1 MTAHPERTVVIVATL
16 DTKGEEAAYLRDQ
29 VAAWGLETILVD
41 PGILGQALVPADVS
55 RYEVAQAAGTTL
67 EALLERGEKSYAI
80 ARQIEGLIAIV
91 QGLLDQGR
99 LHGIVSIGGGQGTSI
114 GTAAMRALPVGVPKL
129 MLSTVASGNF
139 QFGPYVGTKDICMMH
154 SITDVLGL
162 NAISRPILRNAANAV
177 AGMALRLEPEGRS
190 TRPAVAI
197 TMLGITTPCVMAIKG
212 KLEGLGYDV
221 VPFHANG
228 TSGPAMEQLIEQ
240 GEFVGLI
247 DLSTHE
253 VIDQQHG
260 GLAGAP
266 DRMEVLTRVA
276 VPAVVSAGG
285 SDYLLF
291 ESVDKAPARYRDRA
305 KVVHNKQMTCFAPTP
320 DEMVAAAREMIE
332 RLNRALGPLV
342 VLLSARGFSMQNR
355 EGSPLFVPEGNAAV
369 IDEFRT
375 ALRPEIPVVVAD
387 LHINDPQFAAM
398 VADALEGLCR
408 GEAPQAVAA
417 RWQAAGPGQGGEH
430 LPASGNRG

>member
-1 MTAHPERTVVIVATL
+1 MEPDAKCTVVIVATL
-16 DTKGEEAAYLRDQ
+16 DTKGEEAAYLRDH

-55 RYEVAQAAGTTL
+55 RYDVARAAGTTL

-80 ARQIEGLIAIV
+80 ARQIDGLIAIV
-91 QGLLDQGR
+91 QDLLAQGR

-114 GTAAMRALPVGVPKL
+114 GTAAMRALPVGIPKL

-162 NAISRPILRNAANAV
+162 NAISRPILRNAANAI

-190 TRPAVAI
+190 TRPTVAI
-197 TMLGITTPCVMAIKG
+197 TMLGITTPCVMRVKAT
-212 KLEGLGYDV
+212 LEGLGYDV

-240 GEFVGLI
+240 GEFVGLV

-266 DRMEVLTRVA
+266 NRMEVLTRVA
-276 VPAVVSAGG
+276 LPAVVSAGG

-291 ESVDKAPARYRDRA
+291 ESVEKAPEKYRDRA
-305 KVVHNKQMTCFAPTP
+305 RVVHNKQMTCFAPTP

-332 RLNRALGPLV
+332 RLNRALGPAI
-342 VLLSARGFSMQNR
+342 VLLPAQGFSMQNKA
-355 EGSPLFVPEGNAAV
+355 GLPLYVPEGNRAV
-369 IDEFRT
+369 IDEFCT

-387 LHINDPQFAAM
+387 LHINDPDFAAM
-398 VADALEGLCR
+398 VAAALEGLCR
-408 GEAPQAVAA
+408 GQAPRAIAA
-417 RWQAAGPGQGGEH
+417 RWQSAG
-430 LPASGNRG
+430 

>member
-1 MTAHPERTVVIVATL
+1 MEPDAKCTVVIVATL
-16 DTKGEEAAYLRDQ
+16 DTKGEEAAYLRDH

-41 PGILGQALVPADVS
+41 PGILGEAQVPADVS
-55 RYEVAQAAGTTL
+55 RYDVAQAAGTTL

-80 ARQIEGLIAIV
+80 ARQIDGLIAIV
-91 QGLLDQGR
+91 QDLLARGR

-114 GTAAMRALPVGVPKL
+114 GTAAMRALPVGIPKL

-162 NAISRPILRNAANAV
+162 NAISRPILRNAANAI

-190 TRPAVAI
+190 TRPTVAI
-197 TMLGITTPCVMAIKG
+197 TMLGITTPCVMRVKAT
-212 KLEGLGYDV
+212 LEGLGYDV

-266 DRMEVLTRVA
+266 NRMDVLTRVA
-276 VPAVVSAGG
+276 LPAVVSAGG

-291 ESVDKAPARYRDRA
+291 ESVEKAPAEYRDRA
-305 KVVHNKQMTCFAPTP
+305 RVVHNKQMTCFAPTP

-332 RLNRALGPLV
+332 RLNRALGPAI
-342 VLLSARGFSMQNR
+342 VLLPAQGFSMQNKA
-355 EGSPLFVPEGNAAV
+355 GLPLYVPEGNRAV
-369 IDEFRT
+369 IDEFCT

-387 LHINDPQFAAM
+387 LHINDPEVAAM
-398 VADALEGLCR
+398 VAASMEGLCQ
-408 GEAPQAVAA
+408 GQAPHAIAA
-417 RWQAAGPGQGGEH
+417 RWQSAG
-430 LPASGNRG
+430 

>member
-1 MTAHPERTVVIVATL
+1 METDAQRTVVIVATL
-16 DTKGEEAAYLRDQ
+16 DTKGEEAAYLRDH
-29 VAAWGLETILVD
+29 VAAWGLETILID
-41 PGILGQALVPADVS
+41 PGILGQAQVPADVS
-55 RYEVAQAAGTTL
+55 RYDVARAAGTTL

-80 ARQIEGLIAIV
+80 ARQIDGLIAIV
-91 QGLLDQGR
+91 QDLLARGR

-114 GTAAMRALPVGVPKL
+114 GTAVMRALPVGIPKL

-154 SITDVLGL
+154 SVTDVLGL
-162 NAISRPILRNAANAV
+162 NAISRPILRNAANAI
-177 AGMALRLEPEGRS
+177 AGMALRLQPEGRS
-190 TRPAVAI
+190 TRPTVAI
-197 TMLGITTPCVMAIKG
+197 TMLGITTPCVMRVKAT
-212 KLEGLGYDV
+212 LESLGYDV

-253 VIDQQHG
+253 VIDHQHG

-266 DRMEVLTRVA
+266 DRMEALTRVA
-276 VPAVVSAGG
+276 LPAVVSTGG

-291 ESVDKAPARYRDRA
+291 ESVEKAPEKYRNRARL
-305 KVVHNKQMTCFAPTP
+305 VHNKQMTCFAPTP

-332 RLNRALGPLV
+332 RLNRALGPV
-342 VLLSARGFSMQNR
+342 IVLLPSRGFSMQNKA
-355 EGSPLFVPEGNAAV
+355 GMPLYVPEGNRAV

-387 LHINDPQFAAM
+387 LHINDPEFADMVAAAM
-398 VADALEGLCR
+398 EALCQGQS
-408 GEAPQAVAA
+408 PQAIAA
-417 RWQAAGPGQGGEH
+417 RWQAAG
-430 LPASGNRG
+430 